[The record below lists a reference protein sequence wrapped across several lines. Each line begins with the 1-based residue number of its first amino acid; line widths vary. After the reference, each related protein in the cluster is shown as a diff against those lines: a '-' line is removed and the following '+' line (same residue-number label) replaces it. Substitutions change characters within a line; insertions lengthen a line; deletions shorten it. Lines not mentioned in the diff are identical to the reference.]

1 MNIRRTRLLA
11 PVVALTLLV
20 AGAAANSAHADET
33 HPRVRLVTS
42 LGDIT
47 LELDAKSAPIT
58 TQNFLRYVDSG
69 FYSGTIFHRV
79 IERFMIQGGGFT
91 VDMRKKGNTYTPIP
105 LESNNGLRNERAT
118 IAMART
124 GDPDSAT
131 CQFFINVV
139 DNPRLDYA
147 SSEDGNGY
155 AVFGRVVDGMDVVDA
170 IQSVPTTAV
179 NGREDVPVE
188 PVLIESA
195 DRVDRGVRSS
205 R

>member
-1 MNIRRTRLLA
+1 MTVLRNRALA
-11 PVVALTLLV
+11 TTVALALLV
-20 AGAAANSAHADET
+20 LGAAVTSASADET
-33 HPRVRLVTS
+33 HPRVRVATT
-42 LGDIT
+42 LGDIV
-47 LELDAKSAPIT
+47 LELDAESAPIT

-91 VDMRKKGNTYTPIP
+91 ADMRKKGNTYSPIP

-139 DNPRLDYA
+139 DNPRLDFA

-155 AVFGRVVDGMDVVDA
+155 AVFGRVVEGMDVVDA
-170 IQSVPTTAV
+170 IQSVPTRAV
-179 NGREDVPVE
+179 NGREDVPVD
-188 PVLIESA
+188 PVVIRS
-195 DRVDRGVRSS
+195 VDRADSGS
-205 R
+205 RR

>member
-1 MNIRRTRLLA
+1 MLLQSHA
-11 PVVALTLLV
+11 GELHLLPALPREWST
-20 AGAAANSAHADET
+20 GA
-33 HPRVRLVTS
+33 VT
-42 LGDIT
+42 G
-47 LELDAKSAPIT
+47 
-58 TQNFLRYVDSG
+58 LRA
-69 FYSGTIFHRV
+69 R
-79 IERFMIQGGGFT
+79 GGFT

-195 DRVDRGVRSS
+195 DRVDRGARSS